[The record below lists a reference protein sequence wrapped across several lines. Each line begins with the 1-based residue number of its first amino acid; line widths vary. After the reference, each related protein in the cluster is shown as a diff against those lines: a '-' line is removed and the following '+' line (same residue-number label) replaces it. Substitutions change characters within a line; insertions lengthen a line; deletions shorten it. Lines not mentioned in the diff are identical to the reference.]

1 MYMTNNQEQY
11 LKNWH
16 DSFVL
21 FISACQAEVNVL
33 LANPSTREQERYY
46 LVKYQEKLTSHD
58 VQDIE
63 ADLKEG
69 TIRESTI
76 AKLDKLNDDLIDIA
90 WDHLLDSPVIRE
102 TLKDLSRARIHFYR
116 NITLQTINSLGISIQ
131 QG

>member
-33 LANPSTREQERYY
+33 LANPSTSEQERYY

-90 WDHLLDSPVIRE
+90 
-102 TLKDLSRARIHFYR
+102 
-116 NITLQTINSLGISIQ
+116 
-131 QG
+131 